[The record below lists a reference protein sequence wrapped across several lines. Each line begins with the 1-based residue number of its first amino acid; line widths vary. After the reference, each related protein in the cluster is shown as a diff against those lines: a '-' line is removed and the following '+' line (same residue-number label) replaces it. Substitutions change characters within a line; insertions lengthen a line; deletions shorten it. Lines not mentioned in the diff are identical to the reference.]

1 MGVAF
6 QNATVHKCTRVT
18 FVSVTDYIFFIAYR
32 FSSKFPFHTGREA
45 TAATTT
51 QARLFNFVDN
61 FLRSHG
67 SYCFSQ
73 SFVATYSNVLFNLFR
88 VNCTAVSQN
97 KAFLFFIETN
107 FRIAGYLFQAH
118 RFAIKETVYNTTFI
132 QMSFNNLFNI
142 FYFYFA
148 VEGTFR
154 INDYQRTIFAETMA
168 TGFYNHH
175 FILQAKCF

>member
-6 QNATVHKCTRVT
+6 QNATVHERTRVT
-18 FVSVTDYIFFIAYR
+18 FVSVANYIFFIAYR
-32 FSSKFPFHTGREA
+32 FSSKLPLHASGEA

-51 QARLFNFVDN
+51 QAGLFNFVNN

-73 SFVATYSNVLFNLFR
+73 SFVTTYSNVLFNLFR
-88 VNCTAVSQN
+88 VNSAAISQN
-97 KAFLFFIETN
+97 KTFLFFIETD

-118 RFAIKETVYNTTFI
+118 RFTIKETVNNATFI

-142 FYFYFA
+142 FYFNFA
-148 VEGTFR
+148 VESAFR

-175 FILQAKCF
+175 FILQAKRF